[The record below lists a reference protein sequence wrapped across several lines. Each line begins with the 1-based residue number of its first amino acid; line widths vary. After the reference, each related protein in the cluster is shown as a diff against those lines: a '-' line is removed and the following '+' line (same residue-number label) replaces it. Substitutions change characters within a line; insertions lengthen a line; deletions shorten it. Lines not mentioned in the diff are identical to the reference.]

1 VLSAILVLLFQEEKI
16 LGGQDV
22 GGFAS
27 WNGMGSIG
35 DGNRLSVAAFF
46 CGANGEEERA
56 SSEPPA
62 HSRFA

>member
-22 GGFAS
+22 GGLAS

-46 CGANGEEERA
+46 YGASGEEERA
-56 SSEPPA
+56 S
-62 HSRFA
+62 